1 MGLRGWLTRQAVAG
15 AHVLVV
21 EVPGAWSTRVAVEQA
36 LAQRGWQYAVSP
48 ADADVLVVC
57 GRPGEQLAAAV
68 DVLWEHLPGPR
79 TRVGVASASE
89 AGRALADAEAQLL
102 DDRKQ
107 REEARQR
114 PTSPALLAESHDS
127 PMDHGDMDH
136 GDMDMSGPGG
146 IALAGGGPDRD
157 GLAMDVLHLPL
168 GPVLPHWPP
177 GLVLRCAL
185 QGDVI
190 SESEVEVL
198 DPVAAAH
205 PPVSA
210 PRLAAQHCD
219 VAADLLAVAGWDSMA
234 ATARRHRDLILAAAA
249 SASAP
254 GPASAS
260 AFECVAALERVTTR
274 IARSRTLRWAL
285 RDLGIVD
292 DAVLAGHRLPESTR
306 GDVHDR
312 LLRLLVS
319 AGDLLRD
326 QPAPAPVPDP
336 SPVLAALPALVHGLD
351 IGAARLVVASL
362 APLPVES
369 AAHAPAP
376 ADPAGGHA

>member
-36 LAQRGWQYAVSP
+36 LARRGWQYAVSP

-114 PTSPALLAESHDS
+114 PTSPALPAESHDS
-127 PMDHGDMDH
+127 PMDH

-369 AAHAPAP
+369 AAHAPAH
-376 ADPAGGHA
+376 PAGGHA

>member
-114 PTSPALLAESHDS
+114 PTSPALPAESHDS
-127 PMDHGDMDH
+127 PMDHE
-136 GDMDMSGPGG
+136 DMDMSGPGG

-157 GLAMDVLHLPL
+157 RLAMDVLHLPL